1 MSVSGTA
8 PFRSSGSSAA
18 SMGTVSQPSTPQ
30 FHHGTGC
37 WFECGFTGTLLN
49 IGNARSPKWV
59 CAACN
64 SSRKAIDKQAKDA
77 TPENRKAL
85 NNLKLNLE
93 NYKATVRDNRLQ
105 LVMKQGHQNSLQARS
120 LYAQRA
126 QQIDKCLVT
135 YVTTAEVVNG
145 VSMNHDVQ
153 WMDELEYIAYHKF
166 TKGLEHKQATV
177 IVYYHY
183 MCIHNIPIY
192 IYIYIYT
199 HICVYI
205 YIYYKVV
212 YHSIYI
218 YM

>member
-1 MSVSGTA
+1 MGTA
-8 PFRSSGSSAA
+8 
-18 SMGTVSQPSTPQ
+18 SQPSTPQ
-30 FHHGTGC
+30 SDHGTAC
-37 WFECGFTGTLLN
+37 WFECGLTGTLLN
-49 IGNARSPKWV
+49 IGNVRCPKWV

-85 NNLKLNLE
+85 INLKLNLE

-105 LVMKQGHQNSLQARS
+105 LVMTQGHQNSLQARS

-126 QQIDKCLVT
+126 QHIDKCLVT
-135 YVTTAEVVNG
+135 YVTSAEVVNG
-145 VSMNHDVQ
+145 VSMNQDVH

-183 MCIHNIPIY
+183 MCIHNIHIYIYIYYIY
-192 IYIYIYT
+192 IYIYIY
-199 HICVYI
+199 I
-205 YIYYKVV
+205 
-212 YHSIYI
+212 
-218 YM
+218 

>member
-1 MSVSGTA
+1 MD
-8 PFRSSGSSAA
+8 
-18 SMGTVSQPSTPQ
+18 
-30 FHHGTGC
+30 HGTGC

-59 CAACN
+59 CPACN

-85 NNLKLNLE
+85 DTLKLNLD
-93 NYKATVRDNRLQ
+93 NYKAAVRDNRLQ
-105 LVMKQGHQNSLQARS
+105 LVMTKGHHHSSLEMRS

-145 VSMNHDVQ
+145 VSMNHDVH

-192 IYIYIYT
+192 TYIYICIYIYT
-199 HICVYI
+199 HICVCIYIYI
-205 YIYYKVV
+205 YIYYKVFYHYISTYVV
-212 YHSIYI
+212 YVWI
-218 YM
+218 